1 MNSLTVR
8 KHISLKEDEYEL
20 INKNARLLG
29 LSFSEFLR
37 KSALLFIEQKE
48 ELSLA
53 EFLNKHCEHVSKEE
67 QAEIDTMDIDYNDL
81 DGEEMDINDF
91 L

>member
-1 MNSLTVR
+1 MDTLTIR
-8 KHISLKEDEYEL
+8 KHISLKENEYEL
-20 INKNARLLG
+20 INKNAKLLG

-53 EFLNKHCEHVSKEE
+53 EFLNKHCESVSKEE
-67 QAEIDTMDIDYNDL
+67 QAEIDAMNIDYDDL
-81 DGEEMDINDF
+81 DGEEMTINDF